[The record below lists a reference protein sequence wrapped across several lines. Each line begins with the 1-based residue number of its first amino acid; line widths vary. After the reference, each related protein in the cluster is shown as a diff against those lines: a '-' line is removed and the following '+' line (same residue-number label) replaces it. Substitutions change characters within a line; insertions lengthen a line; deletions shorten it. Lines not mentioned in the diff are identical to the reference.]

1 MSSSAAW
8 ASDGVLLSICS
19 TSAPV
24 LFSAAIRGSC
34 CARSKELVII
44 REAHLSEIQE
54 AAANFIEWQH
64 LL

>member
-1 MSSSAAW
+1 MSSSGAR
-8 ASDGVLLSICS
+8 ASDRVLLSICF

-24 LFSAAIRGSC
+24 SFSAAIRGSC

-44 REAHLSEIQE
+44 SEAHLSEIQE